1 MLAVRASYTGWM
13 ITVSGTVETKLSP
26 EKAFAF
32 LSEFENTSEW
42 DPGTPVMDKL
52 TPGPVAI
59 GHRYHAEAEFR
70 GKRQSLEYEVIELTD
85 RHIKLRGENKTVVSF
100 DSIDVG
106 PSPQGSLITYTA
118 EFSIKGPAK
127 IIQPLLKPA
136 FMSLRDPALNGIRDT
151 LNALAAR

>member
-1 MLAVRASYTGWM
+1 M

-32 LSEFENTSEW
+32 LSEFENTSDW
-42 DPGTPVMDKL
+42 DPATPVMDKL
-52 TPGPVAI
+52 TAGPVAV
-59 GHRYHAEAEFR
+59 GHRYHAESEFR

-85 RHIKLRGENKTVVSF
+85 RHIKLRGANKTVAAF
-100 DSIDVG
+100 DSIDVE
-106 PSPQGSLITYTA
+106 PSGQGSLVQYPAVFCIH
-118 EFSIKGPAK
+118 GQAK